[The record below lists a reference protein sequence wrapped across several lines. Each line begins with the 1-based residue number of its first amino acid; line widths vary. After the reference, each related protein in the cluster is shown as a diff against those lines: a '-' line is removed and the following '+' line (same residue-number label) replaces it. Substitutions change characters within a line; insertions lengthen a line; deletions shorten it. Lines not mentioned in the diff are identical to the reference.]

1 MKNFI
6 NKIVTVNYQ
15 LSARCRKEY
24 YGVSVLNTIKKPL
37 FLPMTLQLRVYVPP
51 HPLIKHWLA
60 VARDAGTPSVLF
72 RSAMTELGR
81 WLTYEAARDW
91 LPTQETTVQSPLDT
105 CLATVIDPQI
115 PVAVVPI
122 LRAGLGLLE
131 GAQTLLPLA
140 SIYHLGL
147 ARDEETLQ
155 PHCYLNKLPE
165 KFDPQ
170 TRVLITDPML
180 ATGGSIMAAMAELT
194 QRGADPSLTRIV
206 CVVAAAP
213 ALQKLSAAY
222 PGLIIYTATIDE
234 KLNNKGYIVPG
245 LGDAG
250 DRIFGT

>member
-1 MKNFI
+1 
-6 NKIVTVNYQ
+6 
-15 LSARCRKEY
+15 
-24 YGVSVLNTIKKPL
+24 
-37 FLPMTLQLRVYVPP
+37 MTLQLRVYVPP

-60 VARDAGTPSVLF
+60 VARDTGTPSVLF

-91 LPTQETTVQSPLDT
+91 LPTQEIAVQTPLDI
-105 CLATVIDPQI
+105 CPATVIDPQI

-170 TRVLITDPML
+170 TRVLITDP
-180 ATGGSIMAAMAELT
+180 
-194 QRGADPSLTRIV
+194 SLIRIV
-206 CVVAAAP
+206 CVVAAPP

-222 PGLIIYTATIDE
+222 PGLIVYTATIDE
-234 KLNNKGYIVPG
+234 KLNSKGYIVPG

>member
-1 MKNFI
+1 
-6 NKIVTVNYQ
+6 
-15 LSARCRKEY
+15 
-24 YGVSVLNTIKKPL
+24 
-37 FLPMTLQLRVYVPP
+37 MTLQLRVYVPP
-51 HPLIKHWLA
+51 HPLIEHWLA

-91 LPTQETTVQSPLDT
+91 LPTQETAVQSPLDI
-105 CLATVIDPQI
+105 CPATVIDPQV
-115 PVAVVPI
+115 PMAVVPI

-180 ATGGSIMAAMAELT
+180 ATGGSIMVAMAELT
-194 QRGADPSLTRIV
+194 QRGADPTLTRIV
-206 CVVAAAP
+206 CVVAAPP
-213 ALQKLSAAY
+213 ALQKLSEAY
-222 PGLIIYTATIDE
+222 PGLIIYTAAIDE
-234 KLNNKGYIVPG
+234 KLDRKGYIVPG

>member
-1 MKNFI
+1 M
-6 NKIVTVNYQ
+6 Q
-15 LSARCRKEY
+15 ER
-24 YGVSVLNTIKKPL
+24 VLWCFSSCTIKSRL
-37 FLPMTLQLRVYVPP
+37 FLAMTLQLRVYVPP

-60 VARDAGTPSVLF
+60 VARDARTPSILF

-91 LPTQETTVQSPLDT
+91 LPTQETVVQTPLDT
-105 CLATVIDPQI
+105 CAATVIDPQI

-140 SIYHLGL
+140 SIYHFGL

-180 ATGGSIMAAMAELT
+180 ATGGSIMATMAELT
-194 QRGADPSLTRIV
+194 QRGVDPSLTRIV
-206 CVVAAAP
+206 CVVAAPP
-213 ALQKLSAAY
+213 ALQKLSEAY
-222 PGLIIYTATIDE
+222 PGLIVYTATIDE
-234 KLNNKGYIVPG
+234 KLDSKGFIVPG

-250 DRIFGT
+250 DRTFGT

>member
-1 MKNFI
+1 
-6 NKIVTVNYQ
+6 
-15 LSARCRKEY
+15 
-24 YGVSVLNTIKKPL
+24 
-37 FLPMTLQLRVYVPP
+37 MTLQLRVYVPP

-60 VARDAGTPSVLF
+60 VARDAATPSVLF

-91 LPTQETTVQSPLDT
+91 LPTEETMVQSPLDS
-105 CLATVIDPQI
+105 CLATLIDPQI

-147 ARDEETLQ
+147 VRDEETLE
-155 PHCYLNKLPE
+155 PSCYLNKLPE

-180 ATGGSIMAAMAELT
+180 ATGGSIMTAMTELT
-194 QRGADPSLTRIV
+194 KRGVDPALTRIV
-206 CVVAAAP
+206 CVVAAPP

-222 PGLIIYTATIDE
+222 PGLIIYTAAIDE
-234 KLNNKGYIVPG
+234 KLNSKGYIVPG